1 MSLITWLCTLFQ
13 LDVDPRFAGW
23 LQCPLPGPGPLR
35 HLSLELKGIDQSLR
49 LRQLK
54 VLGVMEEEDGT
65 LEVRRSA
72 SQIQQDNCEGETL
85 KVFRILTS
93 QVSWSP
99 SSALVIELLTLICSS
114 WLILTLKKLFS
125 YLVFTFI
132 TNKKLLSTVEQVF
145 FLKEF

>member
-99 SSALVIELLTLICSS
+99 SYASHSTSYPDLLFMTDLNFEKI
-114 WLILTLKKLFS
+114 IF
-125 YLVFTFI
+125 
-132 TNKKLLSTVEQVF
+132 LLGF
-145 FLKEF
+145 YIYHK